1 MKHQYEKFVLE
12 AGPGIMFETLD
23 GENGQLIIRAVKR
36 VTKVNVYSKEYD
48 HPPVPKG
55 YEHVSGEWN
64 NGFVIRRLRDGLEFV
79 WVPVGSLEADGT
91 LDGDSFTE
99 KFGRRNYQKD
109 GFSKHAFHEELEGE
123 LLVQL
128 ESVKKYGG
136 FYVSRYNISLNTEGV
151 PQTVK
156 GGVPLVDI
164 SYDEAQKLAAM
175 VETGPDISSHLL
187 FGAEYDSVLAW
198 LIHSGAKTIEDVRED
213 STAWGNHWN
222 TSMGPQQVVETGSCE
237 EWSANGIY
245 DFAGNVDEWTQE
257 RSGSNLRAVR
267 GGNYYYDGHDCP
279 VCYRC
284 GINPFR
290 KYHNT
295 GCRAALYI
303 K

>member
-1 MKHQYEKFVLE
+1 MKHQYEEFVLKAE
-12 AGPGIMFETLD
+12 PGIVFETFESED
-23 GENGQLIIRAVKR
+23 RQLIIRAVKR
-36 VTKVNVYSKEYD
+36 IKKVNVYSEDYNN
-48 HPPVPKG
+48 PPIPEG

-64 NGFVIRRLRDGLEFV
+64 EGFVIRRMQGGLEFV
-79 WVPVGSLEADGT
+79 WVPVGSLDADGT
-91 LDGDSFTE
+91 LDGDDFTE
-99 KFGRRNYQKD
+99 KFGRRNYRED
-109 GFSKHAFHEELEGE
+109 IFSRHEFHEELEGE
-123 LLVQL
+123 LLAQL

-136 FYVSRYNISLNTEGV
+136 FYVSRYNISLSAEGL

-156 GGVPLVDI
+156 GKMPLADV
-164 SYDEAQKLAAM
+164 SFNEAKKLAAM
-175 VETGPDISSHLL
+175 VENGPEITSHLL

-198 LIHSGAKTIEDVRED
+198 LVQSGAKSIEEIRED

-222 TSMGPQQVVETGSCE
+222 TDCGPQRVVESGSRE

-257 RSGSNLRAVR
+257 EDGNTLRVVR
-267 GGNYYYDGHDCP
+267 GGNYYYDGQDCP

-290 KYHNT
+290 RYHNT
-295 GCRAALYI
+295 GCRAALCI